1 MWYCSN
7 MYMYMYFNSVYLNM
21 EVQWIFLFLT
31 NQVPEIFTLF
41 ALCYY
46 GVIVFTEIP
55 SNDENGEKLCLI
67 CTCTDDYSY

>member
-7 MYMYMYFNSVYLNM
+7 MYMYFNSIYLNM
-21 EVQWIFLFLT
+21 EVQWIFLLLT

-55 SNDENGEKLCLI
+55 SKRKLCLI
-67 CTCTDDYSY
+67 CTSQIISKSSPHY